1 MKSGHRIGYL
11 PPYKAEPTAINAVR
25 KAPYAALVGRN
36 VCFWQILL
44 RNALMRTMR
53 LAKVGFE
60 VSRRS
65 TISNRTGDIDAAEQA
80 LLHSTGKP

>member
-1 MKSGHRIGYL
+1 
-11 PPYKAEPTAINAVR
+11 
-25 KAPYAALVGRN
+25 
-36 VCFWQILL
+36 
-44 RNALMRTMR
+44 MRTMR

-60 VSRRS
+60 VSLRS